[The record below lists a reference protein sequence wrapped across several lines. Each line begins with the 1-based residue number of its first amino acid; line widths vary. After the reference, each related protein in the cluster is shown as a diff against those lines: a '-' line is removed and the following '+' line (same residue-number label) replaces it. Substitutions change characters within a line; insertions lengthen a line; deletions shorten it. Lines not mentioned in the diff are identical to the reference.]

1 MAEVDWD
8 KIIKN
13 AKKKK
18 KEAEESTHIEK
29 RLDRMERLLEKAV
42 DSKEREDIRREHAE
56 REREEKRKSKG
67 AEPKLVKIRKRKR
80 IHIGRPKLNVPKI
93 KVDFSDKRNLVIFI
107 AIIVAGA
114 LLVLNA
120 TGKLDFTGFVSKQKT
135 MYVCADG
142 VTTVENVT
150 MCPTTTTTTTTTTS
164 TTSTTTTTTIPLGV
178 DHSLAISDA
187 TCSNKIISF
196 TLTNAGA
203 TVENI
208 GYLLSAPY
216 GLYVDGERTVSLSC
230 SNLLL
235 KSLESTSCQAV
246 MTSTG
251 RYDFEMRGYVQPIP
265 EATVTC

>member
-1 MAEVDWD
+1 MAEIDWD

-18 KEAEESTHIEK
+18 KEAEESKHIEK

-42 DSKEREDIRREHAE
+42 DSREREAIRRAYED
-56 REREEKRKSKG
+56 REREEKGKPKK
-67 AEPKLVKIRKRKR
+67 AEPKVVKVRKGKR

-93 KVDFSDKRNLVIFI
+93 KVDFSNKHNLVIFVV
-107 AIIVAGA
+107 IIGAGA
-114 LLVLNA
+114 LVALNA

-142 VTTVENVT
+142 ITTVENIT

-196 TLTNAGA
+196 TLTNAG
-203 TVENI
+203 TTLENI

-216 GLYVDGERTVSLSC
+216 GLYIDGERAISLSC

-251 RYDFEMRGYVQPIP
+251 SYDIEMRGYVQPIP